1 MKNNDD
7 RTLCAANSY
16 EQKYY
21 FNPRFANI
29 PEDIQK
35 ELHVLCVLFTE
46 DVGGVIR
53 FVYGEDGTLLIET
66 AADENDYL
74 YDEID
79 ADVMVGEIQKKRREL
94 LEQLEK
100 YYKVMFLSSP
110 SGQQSD
116 HL

>member
-1 MKNNDD
+1 MANKTIDNND

-21 FNPRFANI
+21 FNPRFSNI

-46 DVGGVIR
+46 DVGGVIQ
-53 FVYGEDGTLLIET
+53 FVYAEDGTLMIET
-66 AADENDYL
+66 SAADNDYL
-74 YDEID
+74 YDEIE
-79 ADVMVGEIQKKRREL
+79 AGILVGQIQKKRREL

-100 YYKVMFLSSP
+100 YYKVMFLC
-110 SGQQSD
+110 
-116 HL
+116 

>member
-1 MKNNDD
+1 MANKTIDNND

-21 FNPRFANI
+21 FNPRFSNI

-46 DVGGVIR
+46 DAGGIIQ
-53 FVYGEDGTLLIET
+53 FVDDEDGTLLIET
-66 AADENDYL
+66 SAADNDYL

-79 ADVMVGEIQKKRREL
+79 AGILVGEIQKKRREL

-100 YYKVMFLSSP
+100 YYKVMFLC
-110 SGQQSD
+110 
-116 HL
+116 

>member
-1 MKNNDD
+1 MIDKMNENND

-21 FNPRFANI
+21 FNPRFSNI

-46 DVGGVIR
+46 DAGGIIQ
-53 FVYGEDGTLLIET
+53 FVYDEDGTLLIET
-66 AADENDYL
+66 SAADNDYL

-79 ADVMVGEIQKKRREL
+79 AGILVGEIQKKRRER

-100 YYKVMFLSSP
+100 YYKVMFLC
-110 SGQQSD
+110 
-116 HL
+116 

>member
-1 MKNNDD
+1 MANKTIDNND

-21 FNPRFANI
+21 FYPRFSNI

-46 DVGGVIR
+46 DAGGIIQ
-53 FVYGEDGTLLIET
+53 FVSDEDGTLLIET
-66 AADENDYL
+66 SAADNDYL

-79 ADVMVGEIQKKRREL
+79 AGILVGEIQKKRREL

-100 YYKVMFLSSP
+100 YYKVMFLC
-110 SGQQSD
+110 
-116 HL
+116 

>member
-1 MKNNDD
+1 MANKTIDNND

-21 FNPRFANI
+21 FNPRFSNI

-46 DVGGVIR
+46 DAGGIIQ
-53 FVYGEDGTLLIET
+53 FV
-66 AADENDYL
+66 

-79 ADVMVGEIQKKRREL
+79 AGILVDEIQKKRREL

-100 YYKVMFLSSP
+100 YYKVMFLC
-110 SGQQSD
+110 
-116 HL
+116 